1 MTKDAQGNLVSLVPQ
16 DVKVPKV
23 QGHPVMVMFFMCSF
37 VVQAVV
43 KSVLVFQVIK
53 GSLLVALVQME
64 KGGLVE
70 TRGT

>member
-1 MTKDAQGNLVSLVPQ
+1 MTKDAQGNLVSPVPQ

-23 QGHPVMVMFFMCSF
+23 HPVRIMFFMCSF

-43 KSVLVFQVIK
+43 KSVFVFQVIK

-70 TRGT
+70 TRDT